1 MANEYDDY
9 FNDSRQQ
16 ALTSVVAPADEDDPE
31 KAARAISLGQTTGVA
46 PELIYPNVENFEKQH
61 QAVLNSDLITKNPR
75 LQSYLNSDPMAA
87 KVSQD
92 DIGHLDQV
100 SELLHQFGY
109 EDKATGSSW
118 LKSNSIQQGFQRGFG
133 DRPFGQMFVKGSF
146 NRDPNPIMDAWY
158 QLSEGTA
165 RAESAAA
172 EVPLRLFN
180 GLVFAATQGA
190 FGEEKGDQ
198 LAQMMMDPA
207 LQMTLS
213 GIGPHGALAASA
225 IAGWGR
231 LSGYIRDGKAPPTG
245 VHPAIDTIYKQAA
258 ESDAKKLDELVKE
271 SASNATRERSPEYY
285 GKFVDHALPDGP
297 EIKVDASAISRLYGD
312 KPPEPDDN
320 ILGWVPNLAERL
332 DTTAGSGGY
341 IDIPLKDWLAHV
353 DPEVHKELRD
363 DILIRD
369 HGFTVNEAKE
379 VPDWKPPFS
388 ESQAPEVYHGTVADF
403 DEFSK
408 TKLGAATGS
417 PSAKEGFFFSEDP
430 SVAKGYGADSNWYED
445 TTLGRLLNKTT
456 GGLYEKGNEAL
467 LRPLGLSAKKA
478 GKVLTANIDAR
489 NPFVHDFGG
498 KDFRDESFYDLMQK
512 AKDAGHDS
520 VLFKNVADQGFSE
533 GGGHPSNVWAVFDP
547 KQIQIKDRTLSSQ
560 IPDEARTLSGP
571 TQVVRGA
578 GGLEPL
584 FSVGDRKLAIQKR
597 DTPSA
602 NAKKQ
607 LDQGLVPPD
616 EHHIFDQDGNK
627 VGYLDAIPYDGGK
640 KVYID
645 GIGGLNGHDANSL
658 GPALTRSLLKQI
670 KELYPDMEELGG
682 FRISGAREKAGSEK
696 EVWIK
701 FDLGPE
707 GAQRFRD
714 LLRESWERVKTAKD
728 VEVNRGERTLDQQVL
743 SDVIRKE
750 LERIIPSKIGDVQ
763 TPVSMRRDGTTN
775 TVGGMYQRFTND
787 WPTIFA
793 SLDGVDKVGAARH
806 EAIHHLRSYG
816 FLNEKE
822 WATLTKAAHDEGWL
836 DKYDINKIYSK
847 LSDDKKLEEAVAQGY
862 RFWAAGEKAK
872 PEVHGIFEKIKQ
884 FIETI
889 KTKFKELA
897 GKDLDWQEIFKKVDT
912 GEIGSREGKPIE
924 EGPFDAESKFSEG
937 DAPEPIKIGLPFGEG
952 KAIGLRQDIY
962 QRYMRLIRQKHEA
975 DLKADFGEA
984 VAKEKRTQSKEW
996 REAASAIREQ
1006 VESSIDERPNILVDR
1021 LLSERAG
1028 EFKIDPTSIREDLRE
1043 TLPKEY
1049 MRKTNSH
1056 SADEL
1061 AGYFG
1066 YPSGDAMVEH
1076 LAQITEDRKASGLS
1090 HGDYVKK
1097 LVSDEVNRQ
1106 MEAQFGYLEKN
1117 ILEEAKD
1124 RALSENQISII
1135 EEEVLALAEQS
1146 KQSAPIQRGAIL
1158 SKLRESFSETPVG
1171 SISSDLYLKASG
1183 KAGRETEEALLKGD
1197 YQEAFQ
1203 AKQRQWLAVTQAKW
1217 AHAYEKQRKQLDKT
1231 AKQWSKKEAHIK
1243 KEVAPEF
1250 VNHLQDQLRRAG
1262 YPGSRSLDN
1271 IKENLAGQT
1280 IEQFAEEHL
1289 SGSYGLRDLP
1299 IAEFALDPA
1308 WAKPVDSLTHEQF
1321 SQYKGMIDSL
1331 VKNGRDI
1338 YKFGKEGDKADLE
1351 TAIEDF
1357 RQGIAADRDAMLPE
1371 YGDRPGVLRT
1381 FAARL
1386 TSMPTVF
1393 NLFDRLDRSGP
1404 WNGLARRFLDQD
1416 AESIAF
1422 SKEVEKAWKE
1432 VSDYGDLSKKI
1443 APPPMMPKWGERYAS
1458 FTRQN
1463 LLGLIQNA
1471 GNRSNWFKTA
1481 RGWDVDPELAG
1492 WGDTKKGTLWSWML
1506 ENSAPEDWARAQA
1519 MGDKIFKK
1527 VVDRTDTVEEN
1538 VNGYTLDKLP
1548 LEALEVDHGEGPLS
1562 LKGWY
1567 HPLIPDQIWYAE
1579 KGAKKGVY
1587 NDSPFGHIM
1596 TSNGYTRTRTGAIY
1610 PVDLGYGMLPARI
1623 GQMIHDITHRELVL
1637 DAQKVMLDARVKN
1650 DITKY
1655 WGKEYTDLMEP
1666 YLREMAGQAQ
1676 MPSAN
1681 MARMESASEFL
1692 RQNTMTTYIG
1702 FNPSTPMKHFPTA
1715 FFQSLRDGKGYF
1727 LKAYM
1732 QQWMG
1737 LRPQDGNYWGQY
1749 VMEHFEVLQAR
1760 DRHWREVLG
1769 SNLDFPKA
1777 DFNFA
1782 NWRDWRNE
1790 ASRWGSK
1797 IVAWSD
1803 MASAKS
1809 LAIGQ
1814 LHRYLADGINL
1825 RDAISRAS
1833 QDVVRQHGSLFMSNK
1848 PELVRQSG
1856 NLHGWMTS
1864 VYGFMGERFQ
1874 RLREAGFRINDT
1886 WNLMEKK
1893 EYERATANLPAIA
1906 ADYLTYVV
1914 QVGLWE
1920 EVATTALSGD
1930 HKSGALRLFD
1940 LAFGNIASSII
1951 YARDIW
1957 HAAETGQDPGTGLL
1971 TSAAS
1976 DLNRVVKDLFK
1987 GKESLNRQHAG
1998 KTLRD
2003 IITMGGITTGITPRQ
2018 LGNVI
2023 KFPTDVYNRQQFP
2036 KDVGDWFRGLAKGQ
2050 MPKKEAKK

>member
-61 QAVLNSDLITKNPR
+61 QAVLNSDLITKNAR
-75 LQSYLNSDPMAA
+75 LQSYLNSDPMAS

-92 DIGHLDQV
+92 DVGHLDQV

-109 EDKATGSSW
+109 GDKPRNWLATVRSYTHPQ
-118 LKSNSIQQGFQRGFG
+118 NFERGFWEG
-133 DRPFGQMFVKGSF
+133 FGEQPVGQVARDYYDVSHDAFGSLGWHLATDVPEIGF
-146 NRDPNPIMDAWY
+146 RSISG
-158 QLSEGTA
+158 LFHGL
-165 RAESAAA
+165 A
-172 EVPLRLFN
+172 EVAKTHVASTGKALGLDGETLSKDIAGMFEAEAMGMTGRHGMPSPEME
-180 GLVFAATQGA
+180 GLVRGATDRATPYLEQG
-190 FGEEKGDQ
+190 K
-198 LAQMMMDPA
+198 M
-207 LQMTLS
+207 
-213 GIGPHGALAASA
+213 
-225 IAGWGR
+225 
-231 LSGYIRDGKAPPTG
+231 PPTG
-245 VHPAIDTIYKQAA
+245 MHPLIDSVYKASA
-258 ESDAKKLDELVKE
+258 ERDAKSFDEIVKE
-271 SASNATRERSPEYY
+271 SAGNATRERSPDYFA
-285 GKFVDHALPDGP
+285 KFADYQLPNGP
-297 EIKVDASAISRLYGD
+297 KVRIDASAISRLYGD
-312 KPPEPDDN
+312 KPPEPDDG
-320 ILGWVPNLAERL
+320 ILGWIPNLAERL

-341 IDIPLKDWLAHV
+341 IDVPMKDYTARI

-363 DILIRD
+363 DLLLRD

-379 VPDWKPPFS
+379 VPDWKPEPT
-388 ESQAPEVYHGTVADF
+388 EAPKEDETATVPTQPQ
-403 DEFSK
+403 S
-408 TKLGAATGS
+408 T
-417 PSAKEGFFFSEDP
+417 PSDP
-430 SVAKGYGADSNWYED
+430 
-445 TTLGRLLNKTT
+445 
-456 GGLYEKGNEAL
+456 
-467 LRPLGLSAKKA
+467 
-478 GKVLTANIDAR
+478 
-489 NPFVHDFGG
+489 
-498 KDFRDESFYDLMQK
+498 
-512 AKDAGHDS
+512 
-520 VLFKNVADQGFSE
+520 
-533 GGGHPSNVWAVFDP
+533 
-547 KQIQIKDRTLSSQ
+547 
-560 IPDEARTLSGP
+560 ARTLSGP

-707 GAQRFRD
+707 GTQRFRD
-714 LLRESWERVKTAKD
+714 LLKESWERVKTAKD

-775 TVGGMYQRFTND
+775 TIGGMYQRFTND

-793 SLDGVDKVGAARH
+793 SLDGVDNVGAARH

-984 VAKEKRTQSKEW
+984 MAKEKRTQSKEW
-996 REAASAIREQ
+996 REASATIREQ

-1124 RALSENQISII
+1124 RALSEDQISII
-1135 EEEVLALAEQS
+1135 EEEVLALAEQA
-1146 KQSAPIQRGAIL
+1146 KQGVPIERGAIL
-1158 SKLRESFSETPVG
+1158 SKLRESFSDTPVG
-1171 SISSDLYLKASG
+1171 GISSDLFLKASG

-1458 FTRQN
+1458 FTQQN

-1637 DAQKVMLDARVKN
+1637 DAQKVMLDSRVKN

-1666 YLREMAGQAQ
+1666 YLREIAGQSQ

-1681 MARMESASEFL
+1681 MARMEAASEFL

-1715 FFQSLRDGKGYF
+1715 FFQSLRDGKGMF

-1737 LRPQDGNYWGQY
+1737 LRPNEGNYWGQY
-1749 VMEHFEVLQAR
+1749 AMEHSEVLQGR
-1760 DRHWREVLG
+1760 DRHWREALG
-1769 SNLDFPKA
+1769 NNLDFPKA
-1777 DFNFA
+1777 DFDFT

-1790 ASRWGSK
+1790 SSRWGSK

-1809 LAIGQ
+1809 LWIGQ
-1814 LHRYLADGINL
+1814 YQRYLSEGINA
-1825 RDAISRAS
+1825 RDSISRAN
-1833 QDVVRQHGSLFMSNK
+1833 QDVVRQHGALLMSNK
-1848 PELVRQSG
+1848 PEMVRQSG

-1920 EVATTALSGD
+1920 EAATTALSGD

-2023 KFPTDVYNRQQFP
+2023 KFPLDVHNRQQFP
-2036 KDVGDWFRGLAKGQ
+2036 KKVIDYLRGLAKGQ

>member
-1 MANEYDDY
+1 MALMENDIVLSKVSPVANEYDDY

-133 DRPFGQMFVKGSF
+133 DQPFGQMFVKGSF

-231 LSGYIRDGKAPPTG
+231 LSGYIRDGRAPPTG

-297 EIKVDASAISRLYGD
+297 KIKVDASAISRLYGD

-363 DILIRD
+363 DLLLRD

-379 VPDWKPPFS
+379 VPDWKPEEETKQALTEEPSKAYPIEWYQDEGWKTDELSPLS
-388 ESQAPEVYHGTVADF
+388 EDAAKYIDNPAVMSSKNGRLVHVDPATGARTKYSKAGRGKGIVTGEGGTEVADSAPF
-403 DEFSK
+403 KVVSLEDAEVAFK
-408 TKLGAATGS
+408 TVGEEQINRGRQEAIDKNTTV
-417 PSAKEGFFFSEDP
+417 ERDP
-430 SVAKGYGADSNWYED
+430 
-445 TTLGRLLNKTT
+445 T
-456 GGLYEKGNEAL
+456 
-467 LRPLGLSAKKA
+467 
-478 GKVLTANIDAR
+478 
-489 NPFVHDFGG
+489 
-498 KDFRDESFYDLMQK
+498 
-512 AKDAGHDS
+512 
-520 VLFKNVADQGFSE
+520 
-533 GGGHPSNVWAVFDP
+533 
-547 KQIQIKDRTLSSQ
+547 
-560 IPDEARTLSGP
+560 RTLSGP

-584 FSVGDRKLAIQKR
+584 FSVGDRKITLLRKGEKR
-597 DTPSA
+597 PDGP
-602 NAKKQ
+602 NLRLGGDWKKTEFHDFD
-607 LDQGLVPPD
+607 LL
-616 EHHIFDQDGNK
+616 DQDGK
-627 VGYLDAIPYDGGK
+627 PVGSLNLSEQKGGK
-640 KVYID
+640 QLYVEMIQAGADKRMYD
-645 GIGGLNGHDANSL
+645 PNFL
-658 GPALTRSLLKQI
+658 GPALVRDIGRQLKA
-670 KELYPDMEELGG
+670 LFPNAFGPDGLGITG
-682 FRISGAREKAGSEK
+682 HRVSGAREKAGSWEAK
-696 EVWIK
+696 SAMPVVK

-707 GAQRFRD
+707 GWRDIEGFRD
-714 LLRESWERVKTAKD
+714 LLKESWERVKTAKD

-793 SLDGVDKVGAARH
+793 ALDGVDNVGAARH

-836 DKYDINKIYSK
+836 DKYDINKIYSE

-937 DAPEPIKIGLPFGEG
+937 DAPEPIHIGLPFGEG

-1124 RALSENQISII
+1124 RALSKNQISII
-1135 EEEVLALAEQS
+1135 EEEVLALAEQA
-1146 KQSAPIQRGAIL
+1146 KQGVPIERGAIL
-1158 SKLRESFSETPVG
+1158 SKLRESFSDTPVG
-1171 SISSDLYLKASG
+1171 GISSDLFLKASG
-1183 KAGRETEEALLKGD
+1183 KVGRETEEALLKGD

-1338 YKFGKEGDKADLE
+1338 YKFGKEGDKVDLE

-1357 RQGIAADRDAMLPE
+1357 RQGIAANRDAMLPE
-1371 YGDRPGVLRT
+1371 YGDRPGILRT

-1506 ENSAPEDWARAQA
+1506 ENSAPEDWSRAQA

-1527 VVDRTDTVEEN
+1527 IVDRTDTVEEN

-1548 LEALEVDHGEGPLS
+1548 LEALEVDHGQGEEPLS

-1637 DAQKVMLDARVKN
+1637 DAQKVMLDSRVKN

-1666 YLREMAGQAQ
+1666 YLREIAGQSQ

-1681 MARMESASEFL
+1681 MARMEAASEFL

-1715 FFQSLRDGKGYF
+1715 FFQSLRDGKGMF

-1737 LRPQDGNYWGQY
+1737 LRPNEGNYWGQY
-1749 VMEHFEVLQAR
+1749 AMEHSEVLQGR
-1760 DRHWREVLG
+1760 DRHWREALG
-1769 SNLDFPKA
+1769 NNLDFPKA
-1777 DFNFA
+1777 DFDFT

-1790 ASRWGSK
+1790 SSRWGSK

-1809 LAIGQ
+1809 LWIGQ
-1814 LHRYLADGINL
+1814 YQRYLSEGINA
-1825 RDAISRAS
+1825 RDSISRAN
-1833 QDVVRQHGSLFMSNK
+1833 QDVVRQHGALLMSNK
-1848 PELVRQSG
+1848 PEMVRQSG

-1920 EVATTALSGD
+1920 EAATTALSGD

-2023 KFPTDVYNRQQFP
+2023 KFPLDVHNRQQFP